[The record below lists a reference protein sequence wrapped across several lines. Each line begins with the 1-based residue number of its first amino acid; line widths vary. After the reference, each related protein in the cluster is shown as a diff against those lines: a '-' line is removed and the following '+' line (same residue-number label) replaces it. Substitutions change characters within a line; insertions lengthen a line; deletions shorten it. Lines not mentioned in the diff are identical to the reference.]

1 MIKKLVRDLKKN
13 EWFTLKPIEE
23 PKDNQVWI
31 RGEYDRISKT
41 YGASNFD
48 DINKER
54 FFKGNKEVY
63 VDFTF

>member
-1 MIKKLVRDLKKN
+1 MLKKLVRDLKKN

-23 PKDNQVWI
+23 PKESQVWI

-41 YGASNFD
+41 YGANNYGD
-48 DINKER
+48 YNKER